1 MEKTQHKPLRLR
13 NWDYSSAAAYHVIVC
28 TKDRRPLFGRIT
40 ASSDRAWI
48 TPTSL
53 GTVCVAAIE
62 DIEARYED
70 VHVANYVVM
79 PNHVHLL
86 IELGEGS
93 SDLKRVVSRFKSL
106 VTAAARCDGIAKDVW
121 QRSFYDHIIRGEDD
135 YRATWDYIDANPACW
150 IEDRFYV
157 P

>member
-1 MEKTQHKPLRLR
+1 
-13 NWDYSSAAAYHVIVC
+13 
-28 TKDRRPLFGRIT
+28 
-40 ASSDRAWI
+40 
-48 TPTSL
+48 
-53 GTVCVAAIE
+53 
-62 DIEARYED
+62 
-70 VHVANYVVM
+70 M

-86 IELGEGS
+86 IELGEGP

-121 QRSFYDHIIRGEDD
+121 QRGFYDHVIRGEDD
-135 YRATWDYIDANPACW
+135 YRATWDYIDANPARW